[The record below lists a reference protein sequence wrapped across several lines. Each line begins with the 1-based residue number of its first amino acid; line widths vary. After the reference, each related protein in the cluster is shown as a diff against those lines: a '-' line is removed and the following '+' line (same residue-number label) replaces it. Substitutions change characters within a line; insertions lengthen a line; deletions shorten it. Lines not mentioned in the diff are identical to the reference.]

1 MKKYIVLLVAIMAV
15 SCGKTVTEEDLVHLN
30 GYWSIEKAVMPDESV
45 KEYKINPTI
54 DFFEIK
60 DKKGFRKKVM
70 PQVDGTYRTND
81 LSEDIS
87 IVAEGG
93 KTYISYVTEYAKWK
107 EEILELD
114 SENLV
119 LKNEQDMEYHYIKPK
134 PFTLK

>member
-1 MKKYIVLLVAIMAV
+1 
-15 SCGKTVTEEDLVHLN
+15 
-30 GYWSIEKAVMPDESV
+30 
-45 KEYKINPTI
+45 
-54 DFFEIK
+54 
-60 DKKGFRKKVM
+60 M

-119 LKNEQDMEYHYIKPK
+119 LKNEQDMEYHYIKPE

>member
-15 SCGKTVTEEDLVHLN
+15 SCGKTITEEDLVHLN

-45 KEYKINPTI
+45 KEYKVNPTI

-60 DKKGFRKKVM
+60 NKKGFRKKVM
-70 PQVDGTYRTND
+70 PQIDGTYRTND
-81 LSEDIS
+81 LSENIS
-87 IVAEGG
+87 IVTEDG

-119 LKNEQDMEYHYIKPK
+119 LKNEQDMEYHYIKPE

>member
-1 MKKYIVLLVAIMAV
+1 
-15 SCGKTVTEEDLVHLN
+15 
-30 GYWSIEKAVMPDESV
+30 MPDESV

-60 DKKGFRKKVM
+60 NKKGFRKKVM

-81 LSEDIS
+81 LSENIS
-87 IVAEGG
+87 IVTEDG
-93 KTYISYVTEYAKWK
+93 KTYISYITEYAKWK

-119 LKNEQDMEYHYIKPK
+119 LKNEQDMEYHYIKPE